1 VSRFGRGVPMPGRFA
16 PLAQFN
22 AEAARGIAHTR
33 EYIEAMAALQAEFDQ
48 WQRAAYPL
56 RSPTEGR

>member
-1 VSRFGRGVPMPGRFA
+1 MPGRFA